1 MSWLPNIGLKRL
13 AKHVLS
19 PVPLLVPRQLAVHAK
34 ATRSSVSQ
42 RAPVI
47 TVTTVVDR
55 FRCDCFNDETR
66 WIDADWFLDGIDQC
80 VVPVG
85 APLVSLKGLCV
96 WGGVLEGK

>member
-80 VVPVG
+80 GPT
-85 APLVSLKGLCV
+85 SLFKRSVCG
-96 WGGVLEGK
+96 GGVLEGK